1 MTSASQPFSRQQ
13 ADKALAAL
21 RALADQAFSRA
32 AGAPRHREITCV
44 LRDAT
49 EYYPA
54 WLDAIRSAETSTSRC
69 LKIDYEH

>member
-32 AGAPRHREITCV
+32 AGAPLTPGNNLCAAG
-44 LRDAT
+44 RDRILSSMAGCD
-49 EYYPA
+49 P
-54 WLDAIRSAETSTSRC
+54 IRRD
-69 LKIDYEH
+69 KYKPVPQN